1 MTLRGQLD
9 YRSPKP
15 NAIRRAVVKV
25 AGTRYGAWCLA
36 RVLPQ
41 VDRQLLALSGG
52 RISLAE
58 LVAGTPLIALTT
70 RGARTGALR
79 THHLVGIP
87 VTDTIAVIGTNFA
100 RSATPAWVH
109 NLLADPT
116 ALVTYRRAR
125 IGVTAREVAGAEYEQ
140 VFAAASLIY
149 PVFGV
154 YRARLSH
161 RPPKVFILEPQ
172 RATPS

>member
-9 YRSPKP
+9 FRPSKP
-15 NAIRRAVVKV
+15 NAIRRAVVRA
-25 AGTRYGAWCLA
+25 AGTRYGAWWLA

-41 VDRQLLALSGG
+41 FDRQLLALSGG

-70 RGARTGALR
+70 RGARTGVLR
-79 THHLVGIP
+79 TAHLVGIP
-87 VTDTIAVIGTNFA
+87 IADTIAVIGTNFA
-100 RSATPAWVH
+100 RSATPTWVH
-109 NLLADPT
+109 NLLADPS
-116 ALVTYRRAR
+116 ASVTYRRAR
-125 IGVTAREVAGAEYEQ
+125 IGVTAREVAGTEYEQ

-154 YRARLSH
+154 YRARLGH
-161 RPPKVFILEPQ
+161 RPPKVFILEPK
-172 RATPS
+172 APTPS